1 MKDGSLRSFLS
12 KGCFE
17 SIDDTPFVPFLPI
30 KMLTTQP
37 QRLPPSKLPEK
48 EPLDKKIHTTRW
60 APPTSYKY
68 RLITPLIGVITPV
81 THLWDHIQV
90 ILVVTPLRSSRGP
103 PCVET
108 IILQG
113 VCDLYEP
120 LKSESWRLDPN
131 VYFVYLVYLRFVG
144 ISFDSYHY
152 FCLIFINLGMCIYI
166 YIHIY
171 LYILQEDVL
180 WAWL

>member
-81 THLWDHIQV
+81 THL
-90 ILVVTPLRSSRGP
+90 
-103 PCVET
+103 
-108 IILQG
+108 
-113 VCDLYEP
+113 
-120 LKSESWRLDPN
+120 
-131 VYFVYLVYLRFVG
+131 
-144 ISFDSYHY
+144 
-152 FCLIFINLGMCIYI
+152 
-166 YIHIY
+166 
-171 LYILQEDVL
+171 
-180 WAWL
+180 